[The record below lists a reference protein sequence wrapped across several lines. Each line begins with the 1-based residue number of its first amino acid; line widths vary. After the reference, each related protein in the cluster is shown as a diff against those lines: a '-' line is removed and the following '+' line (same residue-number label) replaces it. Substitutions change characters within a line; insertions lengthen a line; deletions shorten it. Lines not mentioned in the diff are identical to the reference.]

1 MIEQSRLESFI
12 EVCLGTAIGFA
23 VSYLVGPVMYWYL
36 DVPYSNTGNFVITS
50 GFTVL
55 SIIRGYA
62 VRRWFANGLHRAAM
76 RITSAIVKKDPA

>member
-1 MIEQSRLESFI
+1 MIEQSRLESLI
-12 EVCLGTAIGFA
+12 EVCMGTAIGFA
-23 VSYLVGPVMYWYL
+23 VSYSVGPVMYWYL
-36 DVPYSNTGNFVITS
+36 NVPYNNTGNFVITS

-76 RITSAIVKKDPA
+76 RIAATLLKKRNV